1 VAEPASVTSSEPA
14 IHLDPRSPYVLDT
27 RELARRPG
35 TMRKV
40 SRVVPAPADLGTEVI
55 GVPEGSDLSLELRLE
70 SVMEGVLV
78 SGTVRGGTV
87 GECVRCLGEVEQ
99 DLIVE
104 VQELFAYPD
113 REYGEDDDVH
123 QLVGDLIDFE
133 PVLRDAVV
141 PALPFQPVCRD
152 DCPGLCSSCG
162 AALADDPEHH
172 HDAVDPRWAALTTV
186 LAEQTADE
194 QTNDE
199 QTMFDRKKE
208 S

>member
-1 VAEPASVTSSEPA
+1 MAESVVATPSELT
-14 IHLDPRSPYVLDT
+14 IHLDPRSPLVLDT

-55 GVPEGSDLSLELRLE
+55 GVPEGSDLSLDLRLE

-78 SGTVRGGTV
+78 SGTVRGRV
-87 GECVRCLGEVEQ
+87 AGECVRCLGDLEQ
-99 DLIVE
+99 DVEVE

-113 REYGEDDDVH
+113 REYDEDDDVH

-133 PVLRDAVV
+133 PVLRDTVV
-141 PALPFQPVCRD
+141 PALPFQPVCRE
-152 DCPGLCSSCG
+152 DCPGLCSECG
-162 AALADDPEHH
+162 ASLAEDPGHH
-172 HDAVDPRWAALTTV
+172 HDAVDPRWAALSSV
-186 LAEQTADE
+186 LD
-194 QTNDE
+194 D
-199 QTMFDRKKE
+199 QTMIDRKKE

>member
-1 VAEPASVTSSEPA
+1 VAESASVTSPEPA

-78 SGTVRGGTV
+78 SGTARGRAV

-99 DLIVE
+99 DVVVE
-104 VQELFAYPD
+104 VQELFVYPG

-123 QLVGDLIDFE
+123 ELVGDLIDFE

-152 DCPGLCSSCG
+152 DCPGLCSECG
-162 AALADDPEHH
+162 ASLAEDPDHH
-172 HDAVDPRWAALTTV
+172 HDAVDPRWAALSSV
-186 LAEQTADE
+186 LD
-194 QTNDE
+194 D
-199 QTMFDRKKE
+199 QTMIDRKKE
-208 S
+208 G

>member
-1 VAEPASVTSSEPA
+1 
-14 IHLDPRSPYVLDT
+14 
-27 RELARRPG
+27 
-35 TMRKV
+35 MRKV

-55 GVPEGSDLSLELRLE
+55 GVPEGSDLGLDLRLE

-78 SGTVRGGTV
+78 SGTVRGRVV

-99 DLIVE
+99 DVVVE

-113 REYGEDDDVH
+113 REYDEDDDVRR
-123 QLVGDLIDFE
+123 LVGDLIDFE

-152 DCPGLCSSCG
+152 DCPGLCSTCG
-162 AALADDPEHH
+162 APLADDPDHD
-172 HDAVDPRWAALTTV
+172 HDAVDPRWAALSSV
-186 LAEQTADE
+186 LD
-194 QTNDE
+194 D

>member
-1 VAEPASVTSSEPA
+1 
-14 IHLDPRSPYVLDT
+14 VLDT

-35 TMRKV
+35 TMRRV
-40 SRVVPAPADLGTEVI
+40 ARVVPAPAGLGTEVI
-55 GVPEGSDLSLELRLE
+55 GVPEGSDLGLELRLE

-78 SGTVRGGTV
+78 SGTVRGRSV

-99 DLIVE
+99 DVVVE

-113 REYGEDDDVH
+113 REYGGDDDVH
-123 QLVGDLIDFE
+123 ELVGDLIDFE

-152 DCPGLCSSCG
+152 DCPGLCSDCG
-162 AALADDPEHH
+162 AALADDPDHR
-172 HDAVDPRWAALTTV
+172 HDAVDPRWAALSSV
-186 LAEQTADE
+186 LD
-194 QTNDE
+194 D